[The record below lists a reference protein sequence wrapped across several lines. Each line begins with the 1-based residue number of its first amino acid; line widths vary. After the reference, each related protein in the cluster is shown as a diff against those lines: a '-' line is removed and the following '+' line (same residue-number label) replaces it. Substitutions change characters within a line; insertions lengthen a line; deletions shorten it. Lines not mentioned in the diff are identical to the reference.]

1 MMPKKTKKIL
11 IIMSVIIIFCI
22 CIGILIYLYYET
34 NTFKSNNELFYE
46 YLFKSSDIISDF
58 EDLDAL
64 SEEKQL
70 LKNNK
75 YTSNLEATIKYTR

>member
-11 IIMSVIIIFCI
+11 IIMSVIIVFCI
-22 CIGILIYLYYET
+22 FIGILIYLYYGT

-46 YLFKSSDIISDF
+46 YLFKSSDIVKDF
-58 EDLDAL
+58 KDLDSL
-64 SEEKQL
+64 SEEKEL

-75 YTSNLEATIKYTR
+75 YTSNLEATVKYTR